1 MRPGVLHL
9 VSSFHT
15 GGSERQAVQVARL
28 LKESGRFDVHFAS
41 LDSSGVLRAEVERLG
56 LAEIPEYPLSS
67 FYDVNMMRQ
76 LRRFARLLVER
87 RIDVVQTH
95 DFYSNIFGMISA
107 TLARVP
113 VRIAARRETTGWRSA
128 AQKRVERMAYR
139 LAHAVIVNAEAVRQQ
154 LISEGAQA
162 HKIEVVYNGL
172 DLERIRQPANST
184 REEILS
190 SLGLPDEPDNRFVTI
205 IANLRHAVKDHPTFL
220 RAACRTHQAYPRSR
234 FILVGEGE
242 LTQAMREMAGQLG
255 IADQTY
261 FIGHS
266 ERVAELLAVS
276 DVCVLSSQ
284 AEGFSNSILEY
295 MAAARPAVV
304 TDVGGAREA
313 ITDGVTGFIVPAG
326 DDRLMAERITLLL
339 KEAEQAREMGRRA
352 RLVVEE
358 KFSCRAQLERTT
370 ALYHRLLAPRSRLT
384 HRPLHHIV
392 TLFTKPDGE

>member
-1 MRPGVLHL
+1 MRLRVMHL

-15 GGSERQAVQVARL
+15 GGSERQAVQLARL
-28 LKESGRFDVHFAS
+28 LQESGRYDVHLAT
-41 LDSSGVLRAEVERLG
+41 LDGSGVLRDEIERLG
-56 LAEIPEYPLSS
+56 LAEIPEYRLTS
-67 FYDVNMMRQ
+67 FYDANMMRQ
-76 LRRFARLLVER
+76 LRRFARLLTEQ

-95 DFYSNIFGMISA
+95 DFYSNVFGMIGA

-139 LAHAVIVNAEAVRQQ
+139 LAHAVIANAEAVRQQ

-162 HKIEVVYNGL
+162 HKIAVIYNGL
-172 DLERIRQPANST
+172 DLERIRRPASVT
-184 REEILS
+184 DQALRAS
-190 SLGLPDEPDNRFVTI
+190 FGLPDEHGLSFVTI

-220 RAACRTHQAYPRSR
+220 RAAARAYQAYPQSR
-234 FILVGEGE
+234 FILAGEGE
-242 LTQAMREMAGQLG
+242 LISAMREMAEQLG
-255 IADQTY
+255 ITDQTY
-261 FIGHS
+261 FIGRT
-266 ERVAELLAVS
+266 ERVAELLAIT
-276 DVCVLSSQ
+276 DVCVLSSL

-313 ITDGVTGFIVPAG
+313 IMDGVTGFIVAAG

-339 KEAEQAREMGRRA
+339 KETEQAREMGRRA

-358 KFSCRAQLERTT
+358 KFSCKAQLDRTE
-370 ALYHRLLAPRSRLT
+370 ALYNRLLAPRRAGALRVVRST
-384 HRPLHHIV
+384 
-392 TLFTKPDGE
+392 TS